1 MRLFIGLQW
10 LHGGSMG
17 LVSRKVGVQRYYIYI
32 YIYIYNLHHQATRH
46 SLTLPPTSRWPGG
59 IFDITGDN

>member
-10 LHGGSMG
+10 LHGGFMG
-17 LVSRKVGVQRYYIYI
+17 LVSRKGGVQQY

>member
-1 MRLFIGLQW
+1 
-10 LHGGSMG
+10 MG
-17 LVSRKVGVQRYYIYI
+17 LVSRKGGVQQY